1 MNTANRSFVTLVAFA
16 LVPYALI
23 GLFCCGALSLIA
35 YRISTDGLSILT
47 DDWRIWP
54 AIAFFAVVGA
64 GTIRAVL
71 SLRTQLRATER
82 LDQHVRA
89 LELEACPKLEGA
101 AAGTSL
107 VGRVVLIDDQRV
119 IQAQDIL
126 AEDRIIGYQRAI
138 GGRQNNEF
146 VWHSEFG
153 LQAAREKALEI
164 FFDRNR
170 PDALVVLDDFM
181 AMGVVLAARTAGPA
195 LFYLPVLRDLHRRY
209 VAGRE
214 LAADRRAA
222 RACGP
227 QPLAGALYKVTTGPE
242 WSEFGAA
249 AAIGA
254 DDLLDLRVMQ
264 LETGREPAIHQT
276 SRPAF
281 VASVVAL
288 GLLGTALTFSLVT
301 LGDPWTLFSMSNGS
315 TSSGTAT
322 NVLGMLC
329 CVALW
334 SVIAWVITRRVRR
347 TRRA

>member
-1 MNTANRSFVTLVAFA
+1 LNTANRSFVTLVAFA

-64 GTIRAVL
+64 GTIRAVV

-82 LDQHVRA
+82 LGQHVRA

-101 AAGTSL
+101 AASTSL
-107 VGRVVLIDDQRV
+107 TGRVVLIDD
-119 IQAQDIL
+119 
-126 AEDRIIGYQRAI
+126 ERA
-138 GGRQNNEF
+138 F
-146 VWHSEFG
+146 SFTFG
-153 LQAAREKALEI
+153 LRHPRVAVSRGLVDVASPDELSAALEHER
-164 FFDRNR
+164 FHVRNLD
-170 PDALVVLDDFM
+170 PLKVLV
-181 AMGVVLAARTAGPA
+181 ARAAGPA

-209 VAGRE
+209 IAGRE
-214 LAADRRAA
+214 FAADRRAA

-227 QPLAGALYKVTTGPE
+227 EPLAGALYKVTTGPK
-242 WSEFGAA
+242 WSELGAA

-254 DDLLDLRVMQ
+254 DDLLDLRVTQ
-264 LETGREPAIHQT
+264 LETGREPAIPQT
-276 SRPAF
+276 SRPALA
-281 VASVVAL
+281 ASAIAL

-301 LGDPWTLFSMSNGS
+301 LGDPATLFSMSNGS
-315 TSSGTAT
+315 TSSDTTT
-322 NVLGMLC
+322 NVLGVLC

-334 SVIAWVITRRVRR
+334 SVIAWAITRRVHRA
-347 TRRA
+347 RRA

>member
-1 MNTANRSFVTLVAFA
+1 MNTANRSFVTLVVFA

-23 GLFCCGALSLIA
+23 GVFCCGALSLLA
-35 YRISTDGLSILT
+35 YRVSTDGISVLT
-47 DDWRIWP
+47 DDWRVWP

-64 GTIRAVL
+64 GTIRALL

-82 LDQHVRA
+82 LGQHVRA

-107 VGRVVLIDDQRV
+107 VGRVVLIDDQR
-119 IQAQDIL
+119 A
-126 AEDRIIGYQRAI
+126 
-138 GGRQNNEF
+138 F
-146 VWHSEFG
+146 SFTFG
-153 LQAAREKALEI
+153 LRHPQVAVSRGLVDVASPDELAAALEHERYHV
-164 FFDRNR
+164 RNLD
-170 PDALVVLDDFM
+170 PLKVLV
-181 AMGVVLAARTAGPA
+181 ARTAGPA

-242 WSEFGAA
+242 WSELGAA

-254 DDLLDLRVMQ
+254 DDLLDLRVTQ

>member
-1 MNTANRSFVTLVAFA
+1 MRLNTANRSFVTLVVFA

-23 GLFCCGALSLIA
+23 GVFCCGALSLLA
-35 YRISTDGLSILT
+35 YRVSTDGISVLT
-47 DDWRIWP
+47 DDWRVWP
-54 AIAFFAVVGA
+54 AIAFFAIVGA
-64 GTIRAVL
+64 GTIRALL

-82 LDQHVRA
+82 LGQHVRA

-107 VGRVVLIDDQRV
+107 VGRVVLIDDQR
-119 IQAQDIL
+119 A
-126 AEDRIIGYQRAI
+126 
-138 GGRQNNEF
+138 F
-146 VWHSEFG
+146 SFTFG
-153 LQAAREKALEI
+153 LRHPRVAVSRGLVDVASPDELAAALEHERYHV
-164 FFDRNR
+164 RNLD
-170 PDALVVLDDFM
+170 PLKVLV
-181 AMGVVLAARTAGPA
+181 ARTAGPA
-195 LFYLPVLRDLHRRY
+195 LFYLPVLRNLHRRY

-242 WSEFGAA
+242 WSELGAA

-254 DDLLDLRVMQ
+254 DDLLDLRVTQ